1 MEDKYTIQDVAEYQ
15 LIIAENQ
22 QAIFDAIKDLAV
34 SVNGL
39 DIDLTRM
46 KYEVEAAR
54 SKAEESCSMIEQL
67 DL

>member
-1 MEDKYTIQDVAEYQ
+1 MQ
-15 LIIAENQ
+15 IIRDSREQ
-22 QAIFDAIKDLAV
+22 
-34 SVNGL
+34 SPL
-39 DIDLTRM
+39 DFTRM